1 MKTKI
6 TNFMQNALKKAG
18 VLMLCLGTTVAMSAA
33 TVTFNGTTD
42 SDWAT
47 GTNWSNGTGP
57 ASGDI
62 VIIAAGV
69 TAVVGDAVTAS
80 LNYIELKAGS
90 KLTNNGTLNLTPIT
104 NAKPGLWFENAKFTN
119 EGTFSI
125 DMTTSP
131 NKYHIIEF
139 KGVSGEKDTIILNG
153 TNTFVNP
160 AVNNGTRY
168 LFYSNMGKTVS
179 IGGTGFTLGSSS
191 SGINFGLLK
200 FIGANS
206 TATFEAGLTI
216 QQYTQYVS
224 NTAVTNYPN
233 IYLEQNNVT
242 LNNHGSVSITPAS
255 PEGYVPCIVLDINP
269 ANGHTIS
276 FNNYGTFSSI
286 NNYMGIQMGCKAAT
300 GTPAVINVTNA
311 GTMNMDMPSA
321 STALYVKNATT
332 VNVTNSG
339 TLNLKAAT
347 SVIKSTANLAL
358 SQAFTNTGTINVTGG
373 KIWGDITAPGVAPTI
388 ANNTGGAINFN
399 YGVPAGTTS
408 ATEGTVVIT
417 NSGGTI
423 AGSCTFAAGT
433 LATSTGTLSPGDNGT
448 GIGKMILAPV
458 SGAFVLSGDVVAQV
472 NGKTTAGTD
481 FDQIAFADACDLTL
495 TDAVNLTMTVGG
507 GYTPALNDEVSLI
520 ASNTVSGTFS
530 SPSLASGWTMDYTG
544 GDVAVVK
551 SLSTDVESAATN
563 TRVYVSGKT
572 LNVNLTEA
580 SYAQVQVIDMTGRVV
595 NTFDVREA
603 GNKLEVNHL
612 QGIYMVRVLTGGIA
626 KNYKVV
632 I

>member
-69 TAVVGDAVTAS
+69 TAVVGDAVTAN
-80 LNYIELKAGS
+80 LNYVELLAGS
-90 KLTNNGTLNLTPIT
+90 NLTNNGTLNITPTIT
-104 NAKPGLWFENAKFTN
+104 TKPGLLFQNAKFTN
-119 EGTFSI
+119 NGSLSI
-125 DMTTSP
+125 SMLSSP
-131 NKYHIIEF
+131 NQYHIIEF
-139 KGVSGEKDTIILNG
+139 KGTSGGKDTIILNG
-153 TNTFVNP
+153 TNTFANTV
-160 AVNNGTRY
+160 VSGTRY
-168 LFYSNMGKTVS
+168 LFYSNVKKTVS
-179 IGGTGFTLGSSS
+179 VDGTQITLGSASN
-191 SGINFGLLK
+191 GINFGLLK
-200 FIGANS
+200 IVAVESVF
-206 TATFEAGLTI
+206 TFESGFNI
-216 QQYTQYVS
+216 QQYTKYAD
-224 NTAVTNYPN
+224 NANYPN
-233 IYLEQNNVT
+233 IYFEQNIVT
-242 LNNHGSVSITPAS
+242 FNNYANITTTPSDTQGANA
-255 PEGYVPCIVLDINP
+255 CIVMDINP

-276 FNNYGTFSSI
+276 FNNYGTFTSY
-286 NNYMGIQMGCKAAT
+286 NNGIGIQMGCKAAT

-321 STALYVKNATT
+321 SVVLNVKNATT

-339 TLNLKAAT
+339 TMNLEAAT
-347 SVIKSTANLAL
+347 SAIKSTANLELA
-358 SQAFTNTGTINVTGG
+358 QAFTNTGTINVTSG

-448 GIGKMILAPV
+448 GIGKMILTPV

-603 GNKLEVNHL
+603 GNKLDVNHL

>member
-6 TNFMQNALKKAG
+6 TNIMQNALKKAG
-18 VLMLCLGTTVAMSAA
+18 LIMLCLGTTVAISAA

-62 VIIAAGV
+62 VIIAADK
-69 TAVVGDAVTAS
+69 TAEIGAAVTADLS
-80 LNYIELKAGS
+80 YIELLAGS
-90 KLTNNGTLNLTPIT
+90 ELTNNGTLNLTPAVT
-104 NAKPGLWFENAKFTN
+104 TRPGLLFQNAKFTN
-119 EGTFSI
+119 NGSLSI
-125 DMTTSP
+125 NMSLSS
-131 NKYHIIEF
+131 NQYHIIEF
-139 KGVSGEKDTIILNG
+139 KGTSGGNDIIILNG
-153 TNTFVNP
+153 TNTFANTV
-160 AVNNGTRY
+160 VSGTRY
-168 LFYSNMGKTVS
+168 LLYSNVGKNVS

-191 SGINFGLLK
+191 AGINFGLLK
-200 FIGANS
+200 FIGAGSNV
-206 TATFEAGLTI
+206 TFETGLNI
-216 QQYTQYVS
+216 QQYTN
-224 NTAVTNYPN
+224 NTAGSNYQN
-233 IYLEQNNVT
+233 IYLESNNVT
-242 LNNHGSVSITPAS
+242 FNNYGSVTTTPADAQ
-255 PEGYVPCIVLDINP
+255 GANACIVMDINP

-276 FNNYGTFSSI
+276 FNNYGTFTSY
-286 NNYMGIQMGCKAAT
+286 NNGIGIQMGCKAAT

-321 STALYVKNATT
+321 SVALYAKNATT

-347 SVIKSTANLAL
+347 SAIKSTANLAL
-358 SQAFTNTGTINVTGG
+358 SQAFTNTGTINVTSG

-388 ANNTGGAINFN
+388 ANNTGGTINFN

-408 ATEGTVVIT
+408 ATDGTVVIT

-448 GIGKMILAPV
+448 GIGKMILTPV

-551 SLSTDVESAATN
+551 SISTDVESAISN
-563 TRVYVSGKT
+563 TKVFVSGKT
-572 LNVNLTEA
+572 LHVNLGQA
-580 SYAQVQVIDMTGRVV
+580 VNAHIQVIDMTGRMVKS
-595 NTFDVREA
+595 FDVREA
-603 GNKLEVNHL
+603 GNIFDVNNL
-612 QGIYMVRVLTGGIA
+612 QGVYMVRVLTGGIA